1 MRYKIRCI
9 TTWGG
14 GGRGTLHMDGMLSI
28 CHTLLKSEQHTGCK
42 VMSKKHWMD
51 RVTDPEV

>member
-14 GGRGTLHMDGMLSI
+14 GTLHMDGMLSI